1 MLLKIIQK
9 IPAEVKILLLTLAL
23 GMLTWCQYRADA
35 ENAAL
40 RDALELLEGS
50 FVEERE
56 ANRLEF
62 ERQQEVIDS
71 LIDNDSGL
79 REDLEELDRTKA
91 DINRKADEKETDIR
105 GIRDVDSLRNE
116 VARHYR
122 R

>member
-1 MLLKIIQK
+1 MQLKIIQK
-9 IPAEVKILLLTLAL
+9 IPAEVKVLLLTLAL
-23 GMLTWCQYRADA
+23 GLLTWYLYRAHA